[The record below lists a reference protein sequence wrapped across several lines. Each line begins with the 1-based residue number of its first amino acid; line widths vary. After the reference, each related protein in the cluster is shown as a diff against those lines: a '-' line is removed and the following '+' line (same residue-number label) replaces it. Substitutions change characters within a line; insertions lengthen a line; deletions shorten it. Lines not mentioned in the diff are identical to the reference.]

1 MITDVQYMQL
11 VNEYY
16 DLFDYKTK
24 KEILFCNEA

>member
-16 DLFDYKTK
+16 DLSDYKTK
-24 KEILFCNEA
+24 KEIFNAEKE